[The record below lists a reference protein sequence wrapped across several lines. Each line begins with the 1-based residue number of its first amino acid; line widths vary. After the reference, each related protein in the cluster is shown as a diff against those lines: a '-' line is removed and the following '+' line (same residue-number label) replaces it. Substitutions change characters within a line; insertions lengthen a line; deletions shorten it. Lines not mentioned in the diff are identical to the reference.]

1 MNSSK
6 FLLYNKDLIN
16 QNISKWVHTE
26 AREKVQGVKQKQ
38 KSKKLIE
45 NLTPMNKTALESLQ
59 KGLEKK
65 EQWAVKLF
73 FEYFYGRPQQR
84 VDVTTNEESL
94 NMPLIT
100 FIETDTE

>member
-1 MNSSK
+1 MN
-6 FLLYNKDLIN
+6 N
-16 QNISKWVHTE
+16 QSFSIMDKRTNNGG
-26 AREKVQGVKQKQ
+26 ARQGAGRKGKAEEQ
-38 KSKKLIE
+38 KLIE
-45 NLTPMNKTALESLQ
+45 NLTPMNEMALESLK

-84 VDVTTNEESL
+84 VDVTSNEESL

>member
-1 MNSSK
+1 MTHGGK
-6 FLLYNKDLIN
+6 RIGAGRKAKAEE
-16 QNISKWVHTE
+16 Q
-26 AREKVQGVKQKQ
+26 
-38 KSKKLIE
+38 KLIE
-45 NLTPMNKTALESLQ
+45 NLTPMNPMALESLK

-84 VDVTTNEESL
+84 VDVTSNEESL
-94 NMPLIT
+94 NMPLIA